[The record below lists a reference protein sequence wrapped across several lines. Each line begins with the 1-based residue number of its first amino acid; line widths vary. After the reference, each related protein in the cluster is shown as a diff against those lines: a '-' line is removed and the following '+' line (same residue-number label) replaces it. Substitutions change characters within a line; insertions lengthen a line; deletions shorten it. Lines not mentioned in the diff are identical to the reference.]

1 MDVIKKL
8 TKFGIVL
15 LKLIPK
21 DRVKEAE
28 ELVDN
33 TTKDV
38 VSNAVDKATKNLNSN
53 LTKLYEGVIS
63 ERDNQAK

>member
-8 TKFGIVL
+8 TKFGIAL